1 MKSSEGA
8 PSKSDPIWREFSVS
22 KLALSEPASASPVST
37 LYPCG
42 RMPRLL
48 MSPHAAFRASLAS
61 AIVYSL
67 LEGVHLVFGFDSFPF
82 ELKSAWS
89 DPSPTHICRKW
100 SFHWCAFRLQL
111 QCYPSIHPYRRS
123 GYPCAPC
130 NPFKAALAQHY
141 STLSVF

>member
-1 MKSSEGA
+1 M
-8 PSKSDPIWREFSVS
+8 S
-22 KLALSEPASASPVST
+22 KLALSEPASSSPVST
-37 LYPCG
+37 LHPCG
-42 RMPRLL
+42 GVPRLL

-67 LEGVHLVFGFDSFPF
+67 LEGVHLVFGFDPFPF
-82 ELKSAWS
+82 DLLQRGRT
-89 DPSPTHICRKW
+89 PSPAHICRER
-100 SFHWCAFRLQL
+100 SFHRCAFRLQL

>member
-1 MKSSEGA
+1 M
-8 PSKSDPIWREFSVS
+8 S
-22 KLALSEPASASPVST
+22 KLALSEPVLASPVST
-37 LYPCG
+37 LHPCG
-42 RMPRLL
+42 GMPRLL

-100 SFHWCAFRLQL
+100 SFHRCAFRLQL